1 MAGDKRGEL
10 NQRPKTGTVLR
21 SAAEKLLFPVFLALW
36 PLVSIHQGVNAADTT
51 YSLANYLYLTPEYP
65 WFFATFLANR
75 VGSLLMR
82 LSPGGSMAVMNL
94 LTGLLIS
101 ATALACYSV
110 LGRRMPKWLV
120 FLGEVIAISLCW
132 CPTVILYNYL
142 TYVLLTAG
150 VLLLYAAVQREAG
163 NPLTGGTAPAAAE
176 NGVTAAKNGSSAAL
190 LYFLAG
196 ICLGLNV
203 TVRIA
208 NVTQA
213 ALILA
218 VWWFYFR
225 SEQIFV
231 VKIAGGNGRVRRA
244 LWATLWCI
252 GGYAAGLA
260 LVLMISAIFYGPAAY
275 FEAIPGILAMTSGSE
290 GYGLS
295 TMLRD
300 IMSAYFAAGKWFVL
314 LAAGAAAGGIFLFAV
329 ERAAHS
335 GDGRIA
341 LENEAVNGTGR
352 TGSGRSLIHRAAVV
366 LYLAAIALLIRLL
379 YGRGMFTVN
388 YQDYWCMFQWAMV
401 LVLLSWIM
409 AVIGAA
415 GATEQF
421 LGAAVVI
428 QLLIL
433 PLGSNNYTFPIL
445 NCLFIIAPY
454 TLTRLYGMFCDLRT
468 ACKWMI
474 AAVLVMVL
482 VQGSM
487 FHIRFAFGDGT
498 DGTARTAV
506 MTDGVLRGMHTTEEN
521 AAELTG
527 LISFLQ
533 ADRTKEPGEEDHPL
547 TAICF
552 GNIPGIHYIAQV
564 EPALS
569 TTWPDLDSY
578 PAAWMEEELM
588 QVSTGRRGAGLPMI
602 ILSDRAGEAG
612 YASEEEKLFMLQDY
626 MSARHYEEKYR
637 GPGYTVY
644 CPPGSSSQSHEN

>member
-1 MAGDKRGEL
+1 M
-10 NQRPKTGTVLR
+10 R

-36 PLVSIHQGVNAADTT
+36 PLASIHQGVNAADTT

-65 WFFATFLANR
+65 WFFATLLSNR
-75 VGSLLMR
+75 VGSLFMR
-82 LSPGGSMAVMNL
+82 LSPGNSMAAMNL
-94 LTGLLIS
+94 MTGLLVS
-101 ATALACYSV
+101 ATALSCYFV

-120 FLGEVIAISLCW
+120 FTGEVIAISLCW

-150 VLLLYAAVQREAG
+150 VLLLYAAAQLETG
-163 NPLTGGTAPAAAE
+163 DSLTGGTAHGAAE
-176 NGVTAAKNGSSAAL
+176 NGACAAKNGSSAAL

-196 ICLGLNV
+196 ICLGINV

-225 SEQIFV
+225 SEQTFCA
-231 VKIAGGNGRVRRA
+231 KAAAGNGRMRRA

-252 GGYAAGLA
+252 LGYAAGLA
-260 LVLMISAIFYGPAAY
+260 LVLMISAVFYGPAAY

-300 IMSAYFAAGKWFVL
+300 IVNAYLAAGKWLVL
-314 LAAGAAAGGIFLFAV
+314 LAAGAAAGGILLYAAQKIGRTKHSLIY
-329 ERAAHS
+329 RAAF
-335 GDGRIA
+335 
-341 LENEAVNGTGR
+341 
-352 TGSGRSLIHRAAVV
+352 V
-366 LYLAAIALLIRLL
+366 LYLAAIAVLIRLL

-401 LVLLSWIM
+401 LVLLSWIP

-415 GATEQF
+415 GAAEQF
-421 LGAAVVI
+421 LRAAVLI

-454 TLTRLYGMFCDLRT
+454 TLVRLYETFCDQRT

-474 AAVLVMVL
+474 VAVLMMLL
-482 VQGSM
+482 VQGGL
-487 FHIRFAFGDGT
+487 FHINFAFGDGT

-506 MTDGVLRGMHTTEEN
+506 MTNGVLRGMHTTEEN
-521 AAELTG
+521 AARLTG

-533 ADRTKEPGEEDHPL
+533 ADRTKEPEEEDQPL

-578 PAAWMEEELM
+578 PVTWMEEELM

-644 CPPGSSSQSHEN
+644 FPPESTTFQSQERTEDVQNTVQ